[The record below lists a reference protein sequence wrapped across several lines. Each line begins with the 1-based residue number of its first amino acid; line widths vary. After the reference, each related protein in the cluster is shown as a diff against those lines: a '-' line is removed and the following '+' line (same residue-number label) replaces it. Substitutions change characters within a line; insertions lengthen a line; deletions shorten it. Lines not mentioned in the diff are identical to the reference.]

1 MYIMY
6 ATTGRLFARLAFPL
20 LTAAL
25 FFLAGCSGD
34 DAPTSPSE
42 TWSNNSVKFDVEW
55 KDGAVRFDSTD
66 MNDLV
71 SIDTAQQIF
80 TFRSSNAKVDDL
92 QAGSVIVVND
102 YTIRRVTN
110 VSASGGNT
118 VVRTSAAAL
127 TDAVNKADIK
137 WDYGVEFK
145 AEPIIKALRK
155 DGASVTQVTV
165 DSLKFEIKI
174 GAYGYK
180 GEMKLYGDSASVKLF
195 VEKLLGGVK
204 VAEFSLVGMMKRF
217 RSTGV
222 VKIENGQLKEFK
234 TENNNARGEFV
245 LKATVAG
252 SGNDLNIKVPLTL
265 VKYPIA
271 GLPFFTVDIKALVVM
286 NSVVPPDGSTL
297 LEVKFTYDADQGLQY
312 DAASTKV
319 LPIFN
324 LKKKDFEK
332 MRDPRTGAS
341 SPIAVSV
348 GMALPRYELVLF
360 NTTLAW
366 FHLAYLIGGD
376 YTPHFPPCQQA
387 KASFIGACGW
397 GLGALGGAVLTGEK
411 TLWQV
416 DKVLLKTGECP

>member
-1 MYIMY
+1 MY
-6 ATTGRLFARLAFPL
+6 AIPGRLFARLAFPL

-25 FFLAGCSGD
+25 FLLAGCSGD
-34 DAPTSPSE
+34 DAPTGPSDN
-42 TWSNNSVKFDVEW
+42 WNNNSVQFDVEW
-55 KDGAVRFDSTD
+55 KAGIVRFDSTE

-80 TFRSSNAKVDDL
+80 TFRSSNSKVGNIK
-92 QAGSVIVVND
+92 AGSVIVVND
-102 YTIRRVTN
+102 YTIRRATA
-110 VSASGGNT
+110 VSESGGTT

-127 TDAVNKADIK
+127 TDAVENAKIN

-145 AEPIIKALRK
+145 ADPMIKSLRK
-155 DGASVTQVTV
+155 DGASVTQVTT
-165 DSLKFEIKI
+165 DSIRFEVKI
-174 GAYGYK
+174 GNYYYK
-180 GEMKLYGDSASVKLF
+180 GEMKLYGDSASIKLL
-195 VEKLLGGVK
+195 VEKLAADVR
-204 VAEFSLVGMMKRF
+204 VAEFSLTGTLQRF
-217 RSTGV
+217 RSTGAI
-222 VKIENGQLKEFK
+222 KIENGQLKEFK

-252 SGNDLNIKVPLTL
+252 SGNDLNITVPLTL
-265 VKYPIA
+265 VKYPIG
-271 GLPFFTVDIKALVVM
+271 GLPFFSVDIKALVVM

-319 LPIFN
+319 VPIFN
-324 LKKKDFEK
+324 LKKKDFDKLRE
-332 MRDPRTGAS
+332 PRTGAS

-397 GLGALGGAVLTGEK
+397 GFGALGGAVLTGEK
-411 TLWQV
+411 NLWQT
-416 DKVLLKTGECP
+416 DKILLKTGQCP